1 MVGTIKEAVK
11 VKGAGEAVLYA
22 GLIGLVV
29 SDIIPTPADAI
40 YFRLMQKN
48 KQKLD
53 SGQIT
58 PRQYWTRDAALYYG
72 LNPLWWS
79 LVLLAVVSTKGGLD
93 NKIKLGVGLVGAG
106 AVLGVISKNIREE
119 ENLKKNL
126 LRTN

>member
-29 SDIIPTPADAI
+29 SDIIPTPADAV
-40 YFRLMQKN
+40 YFRLMEKN

-79 LVLLAVVSTKGGLD
+79 LVLFAVVSTKGGLD

-119 ENLKKNL
+119 ESRKKNL